1 VVPVEGVVEGWNAT
15 LLVGCQ
21 LRSGDGIGDQG
32 WAMIVGCRMISLEIE
47 CCTEG
52 IGTYRD

>member
-1 VVPVEGVVEGWNAT
+1 VEGVVEGWNAT

-47 CCTEG
+47 CCTAG